1 MSNFY
6 DKLRESYWKMWHQI
20 TNQIRRWREATGR
33 NLAKGNIIKAGT
45 YSYKT
50 QEQETPKVQEEKGNQ
65 AFVEEKSDEEAKK
78 IAKELLKDQTMQA
91 RIDQSVKPNL
101 EQEEPVSGEDAWRI
115 AGEWLEEQTK
125 QARVDRTAKQDSEK
139 GDER

>member
-6 DKLRESYWKMWHQI
+6 DKLRESYWRIWHQI
-20 TNQIRRWREATGR
+20 TNKIRRWRESTGK
-33 NLAKGNIIKAGT
+33 NLAQGNVIKAGT
-45 YSYKT
+45 YEYKA
-50 QEQETPKVQEEKGNQ
+50 QEPENPKAEQENETLAGKNQ
-65 AFVEEKSDEEAKK
+65 SDEEAME

-101 EQEEPVSGEDAWRI
+101 EQEESVSAEDAWRI
-115 AGEWLEEQTK
+115 AGEWLEAQTK

-139 GDER
+139 GNER

>member
-65 AFVEEKSDEEAKK
+65 AFVGEKSDEEAKK
-78 IAKELLKDQTMQA
+78 IADELLKDQTMQA

-101 EQEEPVSGEDAWRI
+101 EQEEPVSAEDAWRI
-115 AGEWLEEQTK
+115 AGEWLEAQTK